1 MNNADVTVR
10 NVSIAIGILILLP
23 LAVNVGIDIV
33 NPQPKIADYIDTK
46 SSEKWFSSKGKEA
59 YDAEM

>member
-33 NPQPKIADYIDTK
+33 NPQHKIFREMVLI
-46 SSEKWFSSKGKEA
+46 KGQGSV
-59 YDAEM
+59 